1 MARKLDRTRHYDQS
15 YGETNLRFYQDKRW
29 FNNLGEEVDLNG
41 RVIPDPV
48 AASPVPATAPPPPPV
63 SLPTPGTDPA
73 DEDAGPGVSVE
84 QALGNTIDPA
94 AAPPITSAPSNEG
107 AGGATAA
114 AEPEVESEAVTLERM
129 NLEQLRKLAKRA
141 NAPQEL
147 LDAKGTEARK
157 PIIDWLLDNG
167 T

>member
-29 FNNLGEEVDLNG
+29 FNNLGEEVDLDG

-73 DEDAGPGVSVE
+73 DEDAGPGVSVDE
-84 QALGNTIDPA
+84 ALNTPRPRRCA
-94 AAPPITSAPSNEG
+94 ADYERAFATRARAAQRRRPSPRWSPSASRSG
-107 AGGATAA
+107 A
-114 AEPEVESEAVTLERM
+114 
-129 NLEQLRKLAKRA
+129 
-141 NAPQEL
+141 
-147 LDAKGTEARK
+147 
-157 PIIDWLLDNG
+157 
-167 T
+167 